1 MELVNQ
7 YISYS
12 GVLMV
17 RMHFFCLCKHERYVK
32 FFIFSPVLI
41 TEKKIVPDKT

>member
-12 GVLMV
+12 GVLVV
-17 RMHFFCLCKHERYVK
+17 RMLFFFAFANMK
-32 FFIFSPVLI
+32 
-41 TEKKIVPDKT
+41 DM